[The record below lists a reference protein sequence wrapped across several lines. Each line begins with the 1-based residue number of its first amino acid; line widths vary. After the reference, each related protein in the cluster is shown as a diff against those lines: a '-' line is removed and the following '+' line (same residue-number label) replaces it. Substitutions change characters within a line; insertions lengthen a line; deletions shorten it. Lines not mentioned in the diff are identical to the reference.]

1 MASPVF
7 AVVGHPNKGKSSI
20 VSTLAHDGSVAV
32 GSVPGTTIRCRE
44 YPMRVDGET
53 QYVLVDTPGFQR
65 PRGVLAWLK
74 RQESNAVKRPRAVR
88 KFLEIHTAEKT
99 YPDEC
104 ELLRPIMSGAGILY
118 VVDGSKPYLAEY
130 EAEMEILRWTGQPR
144 MALINPIGS
153 ADHIQDWKAALGQY
167 FNIVKVFNALMADFD
182 KQLELLRSLE
192 LLDDAW
198 QPSLHQAI
206 EVLQASRRRR
216 RSLAAHAIAEM
227 LVEMLTFKVERKLD
241 LDAQTGDVKTE
252 LFRRYQKALEKCE
265 RRCREHVEEIYE
277 QTGIQRREPAIKML
291 GETQL
296 LSDESWRLFGLSRK
310 QLLAAGATGGGTM
323 GVALDVAASG
333 ISFGVFTVLGAGLGA
348 AGSYFGARQL
358 AKVKILNTTLG
369 HKFAIV
375 GPAQNINF
383 PYVALQRARLHHALV
398 ANRAHARRDELKL
411 ETVMED
417 RLPPLPESLRKRF
430 DKTFSD
436 LRQGLNLVRSV
447 AALARDLEEL
457 LDHG

>member
-7 AVVGHPNKGKSSI
+7 AVAGHPNKGKSSI

-32 GSVPGTTIRCRE
+32 GPVPGTTIRCRE

-53 QYVLVDTPGFQR
+53 QYVLVDTPGFKR

-74 RQESNAVKRPRAVR
+74 RQESTAGKKPRAVR

-153 ADHIQDWKAALGQY
+153 ADHIEDWKAALGQY

-206 EVLQASRRRR
+206 EALQASRRRR
-216 RSLAAHAIAEM
+216 RSLAAHAVAEM
-227 LVEMLTFKVERKLD
+227 LVEMLTFKIERKLD
-241 LDAQTGDVKTE
+241 
-252 LFRRYQKALEKCE
+252 
-265 RRCREHVEEIYE
+265 
-277 QTGIQRREPAIKML
+277 
-291 GETQL
+291 
-296 LSDESWRLFGLSRK
+296 
-310 QLLAAGATGGGTM
+310 
-323 GVALDVAASG
+323 
-333 ISFGVFTVLGAGLGA
+333 
-348 AGSYFGARQL
+348 
-358 AKVKILNTTLG
+358 
-369 HKFAIV
+369 
-375 GPAQNINF
+375 
-383 PYVALQRARLHHALV
+383 
-398 ANRAHARRDELKL
+398 
-411 ETVMED
+411 
-417 RLPPLPESLRKRF
+417 
-430 DKTFSD
+430 
-436 LRQGLNLVRSV
+436 
-447 AALARDLEEL
+447 
-457 LDHG
+457 